1 MRLTTLLSV
10 LLLGG
15 LVTSVRAEDRP
26 VTGKVHKKEQQL
38 EQEIK
43 TERDRPQKKERAKA
57 ASNRVED
64 GVREFGRGL
73 QGVMKEAGISDGPP
87 AASKKA
93 EAKPAPAK
101 PAPKKAATKPAPAPA
116 PAAK

>member
-1 MRLTTLLSV
+1 MRLTALLSV

-15 LVTSVRAEDRP
+15 LARSVRAEDRP
-26 VTGKVHKKEQQL
+26 VTGKVHKKEQQF
-38 EQEIK
+38 EQEVK
-43 TERDRPQKKERAKA
+43 TERDRPQKKERVKA

-87 AASKKA
+87 APTAKKT
-93 EAKPAPAK
+93 EPKPAPAK
-101 PAPKKAATKPAPAPA
+101 PAPKKAAKPAPAP
-116 PAAK
+116 PAK